1 MAGTIFAPLDPPTRA
16 FALQRLATI
25 VPNAGRAYA
34 ATRNFDNG
42 PAVRGNVSML
52 SPFIRHRL
60 ITEDEV
66 ARAVLATH
74 SLSAAS
80 KFIQEVCWRTYWK
93 GWLEQHPSAWTGYL
107 ESVHHERAALR
118 EDDARAAEVA
128 AAERGDTGIAC
139 FDAWARELAETGYL
153 HNHARMWFASIWI
166 FTLRLPWVLGADF
179 FMRHLCDGDP
189 ASNTLS
195 WRWVAGLHTR
205 GKTYLARASNIATYT
220 GGRFTPQDHDLA
232 AFAPPLTEATV
243 YTRAAL
249 PAPAQIPKA
258 ARLIVLMTEEDM
270 SPETWPIADATIC
283 GIATAELADL
293 GVTFSAPVAAFK
305 RRAADDARARAASHW
320 DQPAI
325 TVTEADG
332 LVDFARARAAT
343 HIVTSH
349 VPVGYVQP
357 IIADWSRSCASA
369 GVPLLQIARA
379 WDQQFWPHAKAGFF
393 QLKDHI
399 PAVFAALGIVAADA
413 SGGDRTAATGAR

>member
-1 MAGTIFAPLDPPTRA
+1 MAGTIFAPFDPPTRA

-66 ARAVLATH
+66 ERPVSRPTAFQRPASSSRKCAGAPTGRAGSNSIPALGPAT
-74 SLSAAS
+74 SS
-80 KFIQEVCWRTYWK
+80 W
-93 GWLEQHPSAWTGYL
+93 
-107 ESVHHERAALR
+107 VHHERAALR

-128 AAERGDTGIAC
+128 AAERRDTGIAC

-258 ARLIVLMTEEDM
+258 C
-270 SPETWPIADATIC
+270 AD
-283 GIATAELADL
+283 
-293 GVTFSAPVAAFK
+293 
-305 RRAADDARARAASHW
+305 
-320 DQPAI
+320 
-325 TVTEADG
+325 
-332 LVDFARARAAT
+332 
-343 HIVTSH
+343 
-349 VPVGYVQP
+349 
-357 IIADWSRSCASA
+357 
-369 GVPLLQIARA
+369 
-379 WDQQFWPHAKAGFF
+379 
-393 QLKDHI
+393 
-399 PAVFAALGIVAADA
+399 
-413 SGGDRTAATGAR
+413 